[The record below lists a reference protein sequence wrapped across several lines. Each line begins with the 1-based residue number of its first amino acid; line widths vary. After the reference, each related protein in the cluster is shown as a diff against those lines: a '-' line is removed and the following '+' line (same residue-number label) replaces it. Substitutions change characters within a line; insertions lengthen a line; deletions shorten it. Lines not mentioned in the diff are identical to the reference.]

1 MENKEENIAVEPNM
15 KLGKTI
21 LFTFLK
27 SVGLLLAMVFWFISV
42 CVCLAPKTAI
52 KIFDT
57 FNASKASTVCYERI
71 YKYDNKNTSLYN
83 LINSALASKS
93 YKTASKYIPVLQ
105 KKTDYV
111 EFVKKVDS
119 VSIAQSIENNGY
131 KYVAYVGDLDG
142 FLCGQYVTALYNTNK
157 KDAAKE
163 ETLKGLVSV
172 DNLYSFPLSNYVDAL
187 IQDKKIADLEKTLAD
202 LLVATASTQQTVQDL
217 VDVRLE
223 LLDESHAVDDK
234 IDHILRVYT
243 SMKIYNTMLKIRTI
257 TGDESGA
264 DLCETKIATLR
275 ERYNTLIS

>member
-1 MENKEENIAVEPNM
+1 MENKEENVAVEPNM

-71 YKYDNKNTSLYN
+71 YKYDGKNTSLYN

-105 KKTDYV
+105 KKADYV

-119 VSIAQSIENNGY
+119 VSIAQSIESNGY

-142 FLCGQYVTALYNTNK
+142 FLRGQYVTALYNIGK
-157 KDAAKE
+157 KGEAKDE
-163 ETLKGLVSV
+163 ALKGLVRA

-187 IQDKKIADLEKTLAD
+187 IEDKKIENLEQTLAD
-202 LLVATASTQQTVQDL
+202 LLAAETSTQQTAL
-217 VDVRLE
+217 ELIDVRLE

-234 IDHILRVYT
+234 IDRILRVYT
-243 SMKIYNTMLKIRTI
+243 SMKIYNTLMKIRTI

-264 DLCETKIATLR
+264 NLCKTKIEALR
-275 ERYNTLIS
+275 ERYNTLIG